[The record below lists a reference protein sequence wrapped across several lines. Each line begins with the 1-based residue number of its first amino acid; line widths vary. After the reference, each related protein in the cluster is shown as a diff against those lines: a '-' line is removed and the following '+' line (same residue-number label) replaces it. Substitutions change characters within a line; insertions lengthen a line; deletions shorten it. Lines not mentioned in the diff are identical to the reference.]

1 MPPII
6 EKIRKLL
13 AIAER
18 SNSEHERDTAMQ
30 QVYRLL
36 AKHNLELD
44 QVRDR
49 IATAEFEEQLVH
61 LGGKRLSPELQV
73 TGILVRDFFFV
84 RVVFHHNSCGMLR
97 LKLFG
102 LPHHVA
108 IARYVFHFLRRT
120 FVDKWR
126 LRVKRQGHRQG
137 HSEYIAGLGAAVQ
150 EMLRRERQLCE
161 SQGLVYRGPDL
172 DAALSRHY
180 GGDLA
185 AGDERALKASADGY
199 RDGQDIRIRKPL
211 RDHTQRQPLLTG
223 EG

>member
-18 SNSEHERDTAMQ
+18 SDSEHERDTAMQ

-36 AKHNLELD
+36 AKHDLQLD

-49 IATAEFEEQLVH
+49 IADAAFVESYVH
-61 LGGKRLSPELQV
+61 MGGQRMPPEIRV
-73 TGILVRDFFFV
+73 AGILVRDFFFV
-84 RVVFHHNSCGMLR
+84 RVVFHRNSCGMLR
-97 LKLFG
+97 VKVFG
-102 LPHHVA
+102 LAHHVA
-108 IARYVFHFLRRT
+108 IARYVCHFLRRT
-120 FVDKWR
+120 FADKWR
-126 LRVKRQGHRQG
+126 RRVQQQGHRQG
-137 HSEYIAGLGAAVQ
+137 HEEYVAGLGAAVQ

-172 DAALSRHY
+172 DAALSRR
-180 GGDLA
+180 GVG
-185 AGDERALKASADGY
+185 AGDERALKASEDGY

-211 RDHTQRQPLLTG
+211 RDHSQSHPLLTG